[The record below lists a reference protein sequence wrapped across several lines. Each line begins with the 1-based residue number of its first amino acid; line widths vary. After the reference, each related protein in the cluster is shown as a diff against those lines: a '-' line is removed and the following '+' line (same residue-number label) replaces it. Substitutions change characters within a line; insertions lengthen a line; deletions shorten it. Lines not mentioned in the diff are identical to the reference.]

1 MKMLFDKIMANE
13 FDPTEIITH
22 KMQLEQASDAYK
34 IFNDHED
41 DCIKVI
47 LQT

>member
-1 MKMLFDKIMANE
+1 MTAGE

-22 KMQLEQASDAYK
+22 QVPLEKAADAYK
-34 IFNDHED
+34 IFNDHEE

-47 LQT
+47 LKP